1 LCKDFGS
8 EALMNM
14 LIVFMAL
21 IVFQPTGV
29 TWGASYLLH
38 LKNGNELRT
47 SHYWEEGDEIK
58 FYVYGG
64 VAGIQKGFITRV
76 TIWNWNYKEHIGDKN
91 EDPEKSRPPSVFSGP
106 KSRESPQ
113 IGMGEKESKSGGNA
127 EKDEVVDFD
136 YYRERKAALKEKLE
150 DALQRNREATASK
163 DLRAK
168 ELTRKKYL
176 EFSRQIID
184 LSDELKKKN
193 KGVLPNWWE
202 E

>member
-1 LCKDFGS
+1 
-8 EALMNM
+8 MNM
-14 LIVFMAL
+14 LIVFIVL
-21 IVFQPTGV
+21 IVFQAAGV
-29 TWGASYLLH
+29 TWGASYHLH

-64 VAGIQKGFITRV
+64 VAGIQKGFVTRITMS
-76 TIWNWNYKEHIGDKN
+76 NLNHKEYLADKK
-91 EDPEKSRPPSVFSGP
+91 EDPEKSQSSSVFSGP
-106 KSRESPQ
+106 KSQESPQ
-113 IGMGEKESKSGGNA
+113 IGTGEKESKTRGNT
-127 EKDEVVDFD
+127 EKDELIDFD
-136 YYRERKAALKEKLE
+136 YYKERKAVLKGKLE
-150 DALQRNREATASK
+150 EALQRNREATARK
-163 DLRAK
+163 DQQAK
-168 ELTRKKYL
+168 ELTRKEYL